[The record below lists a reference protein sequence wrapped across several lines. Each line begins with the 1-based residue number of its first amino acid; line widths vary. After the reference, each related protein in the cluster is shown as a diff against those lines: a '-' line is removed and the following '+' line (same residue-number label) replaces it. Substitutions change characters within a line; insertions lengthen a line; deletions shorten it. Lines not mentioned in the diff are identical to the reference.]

1 MAEEDLSFEGAISE
15 LEEIIERLE
24 DKDISLD
31 EALEKY
37 EQGVKLSKFC
47 ANKLKQAEEKIE
59 IIKDEEGNIKLE
71 NYTEEGNL

>member
-31 EALEKY
+31 EALDKY

>member
-1 MAEEDLSFEGAISE
+1 MEEQELSFEEAISQ
-15 LEEIIERLE
+15 LEEIIENLE

-47 ANKLKQAEEKIE
+47 SNKLEQAEEKIE
-59 IIKDEEGNIKLE
+59 IIKDEKGAIELE